1 MCVSEVQDVVIPIDV
16 HLKLSYLFY
25 LCGTYSEDECNK
37 IQKVQTELRT
47 WSEHSAQSQQE
58 ENREKCFECLT
69 E

>member
-1 MCVSEVQDVVIPIDV
+1 MCVSEVQDVVIFIDA
-16 HLKLSYLFY
+16 HLEFPYLFY

-58 ENREKCFECLT
+58 NREKCFECLT